1 MMQKYVTKD
10 KMEREHE
17 RKGERKNKMER
28 EHERK
33 DDREERETEEVRQI
47 E

>member
-1 MMQKYVTKD
+1 
-10 KMEREHE
+10 MEREHE